1 MILKGTGSN
10 PRRHATE
17 PGLHVA
23 LILGIILVMGVIP
36 TGGLEASAGATAG
49 SPLFPLIMEPEAM
62 NIQRSAME
70 QWLLELGFV
79 YDETLGRVRNPFD
92 FPRGEADPALKECFV
107 ALGGENDH
115 SNRRLIVG
123 PAGSG
128 KTAQLLML
136 AQQGTTHLQY
146 QSVVVFAAVWNDI
159 IDTSISSPGKT
170 FSIVLDVD
178 DSEHAE
184 SSVIEQLLDQIY
196 TLYVLPQK
204 VNIYIALPEK
214 FLEIA
219 EPYKPWKLQWKIMQL
234 EALIESRVKWATN
247 GEFLK
252 LAQFCDADVVKP
264 DNTLASLAQT
274 PRRLFELGRY
284 LFHVHTRTISP
295 FNKTLLQASEWETL
309 NAYAQ
314 FRSERKP
321 PSTPV
326 SSPHVASSI
335 RIIGNGNVI
344 GNQNAVDV
352 YTPDNITAET
362 SISPET
368 RSQELLQ
375 SLPLTTS
382 SDREEHGL
390 KRLATLLKH
399 LDDSEYEQLL
409 IFEYPFIYDKISRDM
424 RGDEK
429 RMLLLDYCHRNPE
442 KTQEII
448 ATVGNYIQKINA
460 GS

>member
-1 MILKGTGSN
+1 
-10 PRRHATE
+10 
-17 PGLHVA
+17 
-23 LILGIILVMGVIP
+23 MGVIP

-49 SPLFPLIMEPEAM
+49 SPLFSLIMEPEAM
-62 NIQRSAME
+62 DTQRSAME
-70 QWLLELGFV
+70 QWLQELGFV
-79 YDETLGRVRNPFD
+79 YDDTLGRVRNPFD

-107 ALGGENDH
+107 ALGGESDH

-136 AQQGTTHLQY
+136 AQGTTHLQY
-146 QSVVVFAAVWNDI
+146 QSAVVFAAVWKDI
-159 IDTSISSPGKT
+159 IDTSISSSGKT

-196 TLYVLPQK
+196 TLYVLPQN
-204 VNIYIALPEK
+204 VNIYIALPGE
-214 FLEIA
+214 FLEMA
-219 EPYKPWKLQWKIMQL
+219 EPYKPWKLQWKITQL
-234 EALIESRVKWATN
+234 EALIELRVKWATN
-247 GEFLK
+247 GKSSE
-252 LAQFCDADVVKP
+252 LAQFCDTNVVKP

-326 SSPHVASSI
+326 SSPPVASSVP
-335 RIIGNGNVI
+335 GCP
-344 GNQNAVDV
+344 QSPPPA
-352 YTPDNITAET
+352 T
-362 SISPET
+362 SH
-368 RSQELLQ
+368 ELKIL
-375 SLPLTTS
+375 
-382 SDREEHGL
+382 D
-390 KRLATLLKH
+390 TLLKR
-399 LDDSEYEQLL
+399 LDDSEYERLL
-409 IFEYPFIYDKISRDM
+409 MFEYPSIYDKTSRGM
-424 RGDEK
+424 RHDEK
-429 RMLLLDYCHRNPE
+429 VNLLLDYCHRNPE

-448 ATVGNYIQKINA
+448 ATVNEYIEK
-460 GS
+460 

>member
-10 PRRHATE
+10 PRGRATE

-23 LILGIILVMGVIP
+23 LILGIIFVMGVIP

-49 SPLFPLIMEPEAM
+49 LPLFPLITEPEAM
-62 NIQRSAME
+62 DTQRSAME

-79 YDETLGRVRNPFD
+79 YDKTVGRVRNPFD

-107 ALGGENDH
+107 ALGGESDY

-128 KTAQLLML
+128 KTAQLIML
-136 AQQGTTHLQY
+136 AQGTTHLQY
-146 QSVVVFAAVWNDI
+146 QSAVVFAAVWNDI

-196 TLYVLPQK
+196 TLYVLPQN
-204 VNIYIALPEK
+204 VNIYIALPGE

-219 EPYKPWKLQWKIMQL
+219 EPYKPWKLQWEITRL
-234 EALIESRVKWATN
+234 EKLIKSRVKWATK
-247 GEFLK
+247 GKSSE
-252 LAQFCDADVVKP
+252 LAQFCDTNVVKP

-321 PSTPV
+321 PSTSV
-326 SSPHVASSI
+326 SSPPVAHSI
-335 RIIGNGNVI
+335 HIFGNGNVV
-344 GNQNAVDV
+344 GSQNAVDV
-352 YTPDNITAET
+352 NTLGNIAAEASILPET
-362 SISPET
+362 SSREW
-368 RSQELLQ
+368 LQ
-375 SLPLTTS
+375 SPPPATS
-382 SDREEHGL
+382 HEL
-390 KRLATLLKH
+390 KILDTLLKR
-399 LDDSEYEQLL
+399 LDDSEYERLL
-409 IFEYPFIYDKISRDM
+409 MFEYPSIYDQISRGM
-424 RGDEK
+424 RHDEK
-429 RMLLLDYCHRNPE
+429 VNLLLDYCHRNPE

-448 ATVGNYIQKINA
+448 ATVNEYIEK
-460 GS
+460 

>member
-10 PRRHATE
+10 PRGHATE

-23 LILGIILVMGVIP
+23 LILGIIFVLGVIP

-49 SPLFPLIMEPEAM
+49 SPLFSLIMEPEAM
-62 NIQRSAME
+62 DTQRSAME

-92 FPRGEADPALKECFV
+92 FPRGETDPALKECFV
-107 ALGGENDH
+107 ALGGESDH

-128 KTAQLLML
+128 KTAQLIML
-136 AQQGTTHLQY
+136 AQGTTHLQY
-146 QSVVVFAAVWNDI
+146 QSAVVLTAVWNDT
-159 IDTSISSPGKT
+159 IDTSISSPDKT

-196 TLYVLPQK
+196 TLYVLPEK
-204 VNIYIALPEK
+204 VNIYVALPGE

-219 EPYKPWKLQWKIMQL
+219 EPYKPWKLQWKITQL
-234 EALIESRVKWATN
+234 EALIELRVKWATN
-247 GEFLK
+247 GKFSK

-295 FNKTLLQASEWETL
+295 LNKTNKTLLQASEWEAL

-326 SSPHVASSI
+326 SSPPVAPS
-335 RIIGNGNVI
+335 V
-344 GNQNAVDV
+344 
-352 YTPDNITAET
+352 TECP
-362 SISPET
+362 
-368 RSQELLQ
+368 Q
-375 SLPLTTS
+375 SLPLATS
-382 SDREEHGL
+382 ELESL
-390 KRLATLLKH
+390 NTLLKQ

-409 IFEYPFIYDKISRDM
+409 MFKYPSIHDKISRGM
-424 RGDEK
+424 RHDEK
-429 RMLLLDYCHRNPE
+429 INLLLAYCTRNPE
-442 KTQEII
+442 KTREAITHVEDYIKDEIL
-448 ATVGNYIQKINA
+448 KR
-460 GS
+460 

>member
-1 MILKGTGSN
+1 MISRGTGSN
-10 PRRHATE
+10 PRGRATE

-23 LILGIILVMGVIP
+23 LILGIIFVMGVIP

-49 SPLFPLIMEPEAM
+49 SPLFSLIMEPEAM
-62 NIQRSAME
+62 DTQRSAME

-107 ALGGENDH
+107 ALGGESDH

-128 KTAQLLML
+128 KTAQLIML
-136 AQQGTTHLQY
+136 AQGTMHLQY

-159 IDTSISSPGKT
+159 IDTSISSPDKT

-184 SSVIEQLLDQIY
+184 SSVIEQLLGQIY

-204 VNIYIALPEK
+204 VNIYIALPGE

-219 EPYKPWKLQWKIMQL
+219 EPYKPWKLQWKITQL
-234 EALIESRVKWATN
+234 EALIELRVKWATN
-247 GEFLK
+247 GKFSK

-295 FNKTLLQASEWETL
+295 LNKTLLQASEWETL

-326 SSPHVASSI
+326 SSPPVAPSVTECPQSPPL
-335 RIIGNGNVI
+335 
-344 GNQNAVDV
+344 A
-352 YTPDNITAET
+352 T
-362 SISPET
+362 S
-368 RSQELLQ
+368 ELE
-375 SLPLTTS
+375 SLN
-382 SDREEHGL
+382 
-390 KRLATLLKH
+390 TLLKQ

-409 IFEYPFIYDKISRDM
+409 IIQHPSIYDKISRGM
-424 RGDEK
+424 HGDEK
-429 RMLLLDYCHRNPE
+429 KMLLLDYCYRNPE
-442 KTQEII
+442 KTQNII
-448 ATVGNYIQKINA
+448 ASVAEYVQKINA
-460 GS
+460 SG

>member
-1 MILKGTGSN
+1 MISRGTGSN
-10 PRRHATE
+10 PRGHATE

-23 LILGIILVMGVIP
+23 LILGIIFVLGVIP

-49 SPLFPLIMEPEAM
+49 SPLFSLIMEPEAM
-62 NIQRSAME
+62 DTQRSAME

-107 ALGGENDH
+107 ALGGESDH

-128 KTAQLLML
+128 KTAQLIML
-136 AQQGTTHLQY
+136 AQGTMHLQY

-159 IDTSISSPGKT
+159 IDTSISSPDKT

-184 SSVIEQLLDQIY
+184 SSVIEQLLGQIY

-204 VNIYIALPEK
+204 VNIYVALPGE

-219 EPYKPWKLQWKIMQL
+219 EPYKPWKLQWKITQL
-234 EALIESRVKWATN
+234 EALIELRVKWATN
-247 GEFLK
+247 GKFSK
-252 LAQFCDADVVKP
+252 LAQFCDAGVVKP

-295 FNKTLLQASEWETL
+295 LNKTLLQASEWETL

-326 SSPHVASSI
+326 SSPPVAPSVTECPQSPPL
-335 RIIGNGNVI
+335 
-344 GNQNAVDV
+344 A
-352 YTPDNITAET
+352 T
-362 SISPET
+362 S
-368 RSQELLQ
+368 ELE
-375 SLPLTTS
+375 SLN
-382 SDREEHGL
+382 
-390 KRLATLLKH
+390 TLLKQ

-409 IFEYPFIYDKISRDM
+409 IIQHPSIYDKISRGL
-424 RGDEK
+424 RRDEK
-429 RMLLLDYCHRNPE
+429 INLLLAHCHFHPE
-442 KTQEII
+442 ETQNII
-448 ATVGNYIQKINA
+448 ASVAEYVQKINA
-460 GS
+460 GG

>member
-1 MILKGTGSN
+1 
-10 PRRHATE
+10 
-17 PGLHVA
+17 
-23 LILGIILVMGVIP
+23 MGVIP

-49 SPLFPLIMEPEAM
+49 SPLFSLIMEPEAM
-62 NIQRSAME
+62 DTQQSAME
-70 QWLLELGFV
+70 QWLRELGFA

-92 FPRGEADPALKECFV
+92 FPRGEADPALEECFV
-107 ALGGENDH
+107 ALGGESDH

-128 KTAQLLML
+128 KTAQLIMM
-136 AQQGTTHLQY
+136 AQGTTHLQY
-146 QSVVVFAAVWNDI
+146 QSAVVFAAVWKDI
-159 IDTSISSPGKT
+159 IDTSISSSGKT

-196 TLYVLPQK
+196 TLYVLPQN
-204 VNIYIALPEK
+204 VNIYIALPGE

-219 EPYKPWKLQWKIMQL
+219 EPYKPWKLQWEITQL
-234 EALIESRVKWATN
+234 EELIESRVKWATN
-247 GEFLK
+247 GKSSE
-252 LAQFCDADVVKP
+252 LAQFCDTNIVKP

-309 NAYAQ
+309 NAYAR

-326 SSPHVASSI
+326 SSPPVAHSI
-335 RIIGNGNVI
+335 HIFGNGNVV
-344 GNQNAVDV
+344 GSQNAVDV
-352 YTPDNITAET
+352 NTLGNIAAET
-362 SISPET
+362 SILPET
-368 RSQELLQ
+368 SRREWLQ
-375 SLPLTTS
+375 SPSPATS
-382 SDREEHGL
+382 HEL
-390 KRLATLLKH
+390 KILDTLLKR
-399 LDDSEYEQLL
+399 LDDSEYERLL
-409 IFEYPFIYDKISRDM
+409 MFEYPSIYDKISSGM
-424 RGDEK
+424 HHDEK
-429 RMLLLDYCHRNPE
+429 VNLLLDYCHRNPE

-448 ATVGNYIQKINA
+448 ATVNEHIEK
-460 GS
+460 